1 MGFLDLFGVSLILPL
16 LLPVVKGLGVSHVTA
31 GCVTSLYGAIQLFSS
46 PVVDILGASLIIP
59 LIILQVRG
67 LGLSLLTASAINSVY
82 GVLQVLSSPLV
93 GSCSDVVGRRRV
105 LLGCLAATALSYMV
119 LGASHS
125 LLIVI
130 VARVIAGTFKHSQT
144 ICRAL
149 LADVTTSEDRSRVFG
164 TFNATSSMGFIV
176 GPMLGGHLSELHN
189 GFALVCN
196 LGAAIFIINCVLCW
210 ACIPENVVE
219 EPGEK
224 KKKKEIQ
231 GEDNLLQMMNLVR
244 DVDWQV
250 LWPIFTIRFLLSF
263 SSLVYRSNFSLL
275 IEQNFGAGPRVIGYL
290 ISFQGVISVMA
301 GFMTGYISR
310 YYHNSRTELYHSSC
324 LLTLALVGLTVA
336 PSLPLLLLFLV
347 PLCLSNAITRV
358 SGTAITISLCQPEQ
372 IGSVTGLGQSVTSVA
387 RMVTPLVAG
396 VSQEMSVYGPGLMG
410 AAAATIGATLARYMA
425 HVHGKLKTV

>member
-1 MGFLDLFGVSLILPL
+1 MSLTGTHRLLFVMGFLDLFGVSLILPL
-16 LLPVVKGLGVSHVTA
+16 FLPVVKGLGVSHVTA

-46 PVVDILGASLIIP
+46 PV
-59 LIILQVRG
+59 
-67 LGLSLLTASAINSVY
+67 
-82 GVLQVLSSPLV
+82 V

-149 LADVTTSEDRSRVFG
+149 LADVTSSEDRSRVFG

-189 GFALVCN
+189 GFTLVCN
-196 LGAAIFIINCVLCW
+196 LGAAIFLVNCVLCW
-210 ACIPENVVE
+210 ACIPENMVK

-224 KKKKEIQ
+224 KKKEIQ
-231 GEDNLLQMMNLVR
+231 SEDNLLQMMNLVR
-244 DVDWQV
+244 EVDWHV

-396 VSQEMSVYGPGLMG
+396 VSQEISVYGPGLMG
-410 AAAATIGATLARYMA
+410 AAAATAGATLAGYMA
-425 HVHGKLKTV
+425 HVNGKLKKA